1 VNDYG
6 KNYGRRA
13 DELGCDGMINKNKA
27 PHVAAIIVTWNKK
40 EFVTR
45 LLEQLGTI
53 NYPPD
58 KLSVTVVDNNSS
70 DGTVDVIRSSFPW
83 VRLIQNPSNLGGTG
97 GFNCGMKRV
106 LEEKPESKYLWL
118 LDNDVLVDRNALS
131 SLVAVLEKHTDA
143 AICGSRIMD
152 VDNTEELIE
161 VGAFIDHKIGIIRR
175 NMPANENET
184 VGDFDT
190 IFEVDYVA
198 ACSLLARID
207 DVKQVGLWH
216 DHFFIYW
223 DDMEWGARFN
233 SFGYK
238 VLAANGSIV
247 YHPSWAGRIADS
259 SVIWRSYYRTRNS
272 LWFYNNYLNGI
283 RRRLTIILMITRFIA
298 HAFAACLSVRSG
310 VSQAFLEGI
319 GDFFSGRYG
328 KKEFQMP
335 ETDIQRYL
343 EKEDKKNLC
352 LFLSGLEVWGDV
364 RRFMDNLKKTC
375 SELSTVAVVPKTLES
390 KYEKILGKS
399 NIIGYTQLKNGSI
412 PLTDKWKIICFI
424 RKRPWE
430 FLLTSSVV
438 SRILVVWG
446 RDVIRM
452 NFEDE
457 RVMGIERMRFR
468 ELLVI
473 PFFYLLFF
481 LKVLFFLPK
490 KDMTWIENLEKRT
503 RRRFKPQF
511 TKISSR

>member
-1 VNDYG
+1 
-6 KNYGRRA
+6 
-13 DELGCDGMINKNKA
+13 MINKNKA

-45 LLEQLGTI
+45 LLEQLRTI
-53 NYPPD
+53 NYPRD

-70 DGTVDVIRSSFPW
+70 DGTADVIRSSFPW

-106 LEEKPESKYLWL
+106 LEEKPDSKYLWL

-131 SLVAVLEKHTDA
+131 SLVAVLEKHTDV

-152 VDNTEELIE
+152 ADNTEELIE
-161 VGAFIDHKIGIIRR
+161 VGAFIDRKIGNTRSNI
-175 NMPANENET
+175 PTNET
-184 VGDFDT
+184 VGDSDAV
-190 IFEVDYVA
+190 FEVDYVA
-198 ACSLLARID
+198 ACSLLARVD

-238 VLAANGSIV
+238 VLAANASIV

-259 SVIWRSYYRTRNS
+259 SAIWRSYYRTRNS

-283 RRRLTIILMITRFIA
+283 RRRFTIISMIKRFRKHVFDSCLMA
-298 HAFAACLSVRSG
+298 RSG

-319 GDFFSGRYG
+319 GDFFRGRYG

-343 EKEDKKNLC
+343 AKEDKKNLC

-375 SELSTVAVVPKTLES
+375 SELSIVVVVPKTLKS
-390 KYEKILGKS
+390 KCEKVFGKS
-399 NIIGYTQLKNGSI
+399 NIIGYTKLKNGSI
-412 PLTDKWKIICFI
+412 PLTDKWKIIRFI
-424 RKRPWE
+424 RKRPWDIVL
-430 FLLTSSVV
+430 FSPIV
-438 SRILVVWG
+438 SPIFTIWG

-452 NFEDE
+452 NFENGKIMDI
-457 RVMGIERMRFR
+457 VRMKFS
-468 ELLVI
+468 EFFAI
-473 PFFYLLFF
+473 PLAYILFF
-481 LKVLFFLPK
+481 LKALFLLPQKDLQWIKSTEK
-490 KDMTWIENLEKRT
+490 KTKRKFVPT
-503 RRRFKPQF
+503 Y
-511 TKISSR
+511 

>member
-1 VNDYG
+1 
-6 KNYGRRA
+6 
-13 DELGCDGMINKNKA
+13 MINKNKA

-45 LLEQLGTI
+45 LLEQLRTI
-53 NYPPD
+53 KYPRD

-70 DGTVDVIRSSFPW
+70 DGTVDVVSSSFPW

-106 LEEKPESKYLWL
+106 LEEQPQSKYLWL

-131 SLVAVLEKHTDA
+131 SLVAVLEQHTDA

-152 VDNTEELIE
+152 VDNTDELIE
-161 VGAFIDHKIGIIRR
+161 VGAFIDRKMGIIRR
-175 NMPANENET
+175 NMPVNET
-184 VGDFDT
+184 VGDSGA

-238 VLAANGSIV
+238 VLAANASIV

-259 SVIWRSYYRTRNS
+259 SAIWRSYYRTRNS

-283 RRRLTIILMITRFIA
+283 RRRLTIMFMITRFIT
-298 HAFAACLSVRSG
+298 HAFASCVSVRSG

-319 GDFFSGRYG
+319 GDFFRGRYG

-343 EKEDKKNLC
+343 AKEDKKNLC
-352 LFLSGLEVWGDV
+352 LFLSGLEVWDDV

-375 SELSTVAVVPKTLES
+375 SELSIVAVVPKTLKS
-390 KYEKILGKS
+390 KCEKVFGKS
-399 NIIGYTQLKNGSI
+399 NIIGYTKLKNGSI
-412 PLTDKWKIICFI
+412 PLTDKWKIIRFI

-430 FLLTSSVV
+430 FLITSSVV
-438 SRILVVWG
+438 SRIVAVSG

-452 NFEDE
+452 NFEDG
-457 RVMGIERMRFR
+457 RVMDIGRMKVK
-468 ELLVI
+468 ELLLI
-473 PFFYLLFF
+473 PFSHLFF
-481 LKVLFFLPK
+481 VLKVLLFLPQ
-490 KDMTWIENLEKRT
+490 KDLDWIESIEKKR

-511 TKISSR
+511 TKR